1 MKKLWILILLA
12 VMVGGTVL
20 TDQYFDH
27 HQDSER
33 VNNTDAIHN
42 NQELNDSQPNTDKD
56 DKGEAANPELTSIL
70 SILGE
75 SKELSDK
82 QKTAMDLWR
91 NDVAEVARKN
101 PKVVFING
109 PGNEKKVALTFD
121 DGPDGI
127 NTPKILDILKENQVP
142 GNFFFKGQRISEYAD
157 IVRRTAYE
165 GNLVLS
171 HTFSH
176 WELDRHTPA
185 EIDQEI
191 SLTENAIKDVTGN
204 TPAIFRPPFG
214 AMNETVIKEAEANN
228 DIIVLWSIDTL
239 DWSQK
244 ESENI
249 AQNVLRNVRSGDI
262 ILMHSDED
270 KQATVEALPI
280 IISGLKTRGYS
291 IVGLDEL
298 LNVKAYKQIISMP
311 DLQIK

>member
-1 MKKLWILILLA
+1 MKKLWIIILL
-12 VMVGGTVL
+12 VVIGGGMFFTY
-20 TDQYFDH
+20 QYFDH
-27 HQDSER
+27 HRQDSER
-33 VNNTDAIHN
+33 VNNIDTIQN
-42 NQELNDSQPNTDKD
+42 NQDLNAGQPNPDKD
-56 DKGEAANPELTSIL
+56 DKDEVTNQVQPSIL

-75 SKELSDK
+75 SKELTEK
-82 QKTAMDLWR
+82 QKTAIDLWR

-157 IVRRTAYE
+157 IVRRTAFE

-171 HTFSH
+171 HTFNH

-191 SLTENAIKDVTGN
+191 NLTENAIKDVTGN

-214 AMNETVIKEAEANN
+214 AMNETVIKEAEVNN

-249 AQNVLRNVRSGDI
+249 AQNVLRNVRPGDI

-280 IISGLKTRGYS
+280 IISGLKARGYK

-298 LNVKAYKQIISMP
+298 LNVKAYK
-311 DLQIK
+311 